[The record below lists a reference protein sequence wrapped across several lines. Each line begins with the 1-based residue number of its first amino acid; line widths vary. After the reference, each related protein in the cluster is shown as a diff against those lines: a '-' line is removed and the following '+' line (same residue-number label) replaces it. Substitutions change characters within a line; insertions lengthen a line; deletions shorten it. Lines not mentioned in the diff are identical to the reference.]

1 MNNDRYEAE
10 KLRHSQ
16 ELGGGGGIPYLRAK
30 LEEKIFKYYEK
41 RKYLLL
47 AACILLRHSVCNG
60 SRVKFISFSKTEH
73 KLVFSPT

>member
-30 LEEKIFKYYEK
+30 LKEKNIQ
-41 RKYLLL
+41 
-47 AACILLRHSVCNG
+47 IL
-60 SRVKFISFSKTEH
+60 SKT
-73 KLVFSPT
+73 